1 MEQKFD
7 FKEFFTDYGLDFG
20 IFDLFIHRTE
30 IELDYNNGPWI
41 AGGAIRRAIMR
52 KPANESD
59 IDLFFKTEK
68 QMLETQEKLLKCG
81 YVKSLETA
89 HSAFF
94 ELKEEPAH
102 LLGCMFKKI
111 NLVFIE
117 FYESPEDVIDT
128 FDYTICQFI
137 TDLKTLVCGPYSL
150 FDLANRRLRI
160 HGITYPN
167 ASLRRMIKYGRQGFT
182 ACDGTIVDFIQI
194 VRGMREEQ
202 LNLTFKYID

>member
-7 FKEFFTDYGLDFG
+7 FKEFFNDYGLDFE
-20 IFDLFIHRTE
+20 IFNTFVERSG
-30 IELDYNNGPWI
+30 IELDYDNGPWI

-59 IDLFFKTEK
+59 IDLFFKNEK

-94 ELKEEPAH
+94 QLKKAPSDF
-102 LLGCMFKKI
+102 LGNLFTRI
-111 NLVFIE
+111 NLVFIH
-117 FYESPEDVIDT
+117 FYDCPEEIIDT
-128 FDYTICQFI
+128 FDYTICQFA
-137 TDLKTLVCGPYSL
+137 TDLKTLVCGQYSL

-160 HGITYPN
+160 HTITYPN
-167 ASLRRMIKYGRQGFT
+167 ASLRRMVKYGKQGFT
-182 ACDGTIVDFIQI
+182 ACDGTIVEFIQI
-194 VRGMREEQ
+194 VRSMREEQ
-202 LNLTFKYID
+202 LNLVFRYID

>member
-7 FKEFFTDYGLDFG
+7 FKEFFIDYGLDFG
-20 IFDLFIHRTE
+20 IFEAFVAETK
-30 IELDYNNGPWI
+30 IELDYINGPWI

-68 QMLETQEKLLKCG
+68 QMLETQEKLLKYG
-81 YVKSLETA
+81 YVKSLETE

-94 ELKEEPAH
+94 ELREYPSY
-102 LLGCMFKKI
+102 LSGRLFTKI
-111 NLVFIE
+111 NLVFID
-117 FYESPEDVIDT
+117 YYDGPEDVINT
-128 FDYTICQFI
+128 FDYTICQFA

-160 HGITYPN
+160 HEIIYPN
-167 ASLRRMIKYGRQGFT
+167 ASLRRMVKYGKQGFT
-182 ACDGTIVDFIQI
+182 ACDGTIVEFIQI
-194 VRGMREEQ
+194 VRSMREEQ
-202 LNLTFKYID
+202 LNLNFKYID